1 MSYQIYSD
9 IPDRV
14 VSVLVDNNGMYAVI
28 GDVNHKFTVDL
39 RFAEVHVNGP
49 GINQAQRVVGIDN
62 GSCYRVWIVNG
73 QVRVDPS
80 TLKITY

>member
-9 IPDRV
+9 IPNRV
-14 VSVLVDNNGMYAVI
+14 VSVLVDNNGTFAII

-39 RFAEVHVNGP
+39 SFAEVHVNGG
-49 GINQAQRVVGIDN
+49 GINQAQRVVGIED
-62 GSCYRVWIVNG
+62 GSCYRVWILNG

-80 TLKITY
+80 P